1 MNGSVSFVNMTSETK
16 KKAIRQV
23 SWNVKDQSV
32 KMIYFDIDGTLR
44 EENSEIT
51 EKTKYVPEGI
61 WAVFKKMYRN
71 FKWMG

>member
-1 MNGSVSFVNMTSETK
+1 MYEKCTYFLNGANALNGSVSFVNMTSETK

-51 EKTKYVPEGI
+51 EKTFE
-61 WAVFKKMYRN
+61 
-71 FKWMG
+71 